1 MADKQK
7 TKKGGIKRKAGIPIP
22 APQMKIATEIFYLTK
37 ITLTDQNGKATAS
50 FTPGGNVTMQ
60 RAQALVNE
68 LVVEMARAEGKA
80 TATKGKTIVTG
91 GDNDGKPGDKE
102 SGSSNKES

>member
-1 MADKQK
+1 MTDKQK
-7 TKKGGIKRKAGIPIP
+7 SKKGGIKRKAGANIPT
-22 APQMKIATEIFYLTK
+22 PQMKIATEIFYLTK

-68 LVVEMARAEGKA
+68 LVVEMAKAEGKKQA
-80 TATKGKTIVTG
+80 SEVA
-91 GDNDGKPGDKE
+91 KE
-102 SGSSNKES
+102 

>member
-7 TKKGGIKRKAGIPIP
+7 TKKGGTKKKAGIPIP
-22 APQMKIATEIFYLTK
+22 TPQMKIATEIFYLTK

-68 LVVEMARAEGKA
+68 LIVEMARAEGKA
-80 TATKGKTIVTG
+80 TASKGKTIVTG

-102 SGSSNKES
+102 SGSDS

>member
-7 TKKGGIKRKAGIPIP
+7 TKKGGTKKKAGIPIP
-22 APQMKIATEIFYLTK
+22 TPQMKIATEIFYLTK

-68 LVVEMARAEGKA
+68 LIVEMARAEGKA
-80 TATKGKTIVTG
+80 TASKGKTIVTG
-91 GDNDGKPGDKE
+91 GDNDGNTKGSE
-102 SGSSNKES
+102 S